1 MSSTSYVDQWQA
13 SGDRKRAPAVAKN
26 REPISDALKHRLK
39 PHGKALEIASGT
51 GEHVC
56 HFAPLFPEWSWQPSE
71 PIPELRK
78 SILAWVDHCG
88 LTNVERPLDLN
99 LLLESWDK
107 DLSQEFDLIFNA
119 NMVHISPW
127 EVSENLF
134 SGAERVL
141 VPSGQLC
148 LYGPFF
154 EEEVIPADSNLRFDA
169 SLKSRDPSWGI
180 RNRKK
185 LEELAGNAGLTL
197 KDRIEM
203 PSNNLML
210 WFEKKHNG

>member
-1 MSSTSYVDQWQA
+1 MSSTSYIDQWQA
-13 SGDRKRAPAVAKN
+13 SGDRKEAPAVARNK
-26 REPISDALKHRLK
+26 EPISDALTHRLK
-39 PHGKALEIASGT
+39 PHGMALEIASGT

-56 HFAPLFPEWSWQPSE
+56 HFASLFREWSWQPSE
-71 PIPELRK
+71 PMDGLRK
-78 SILAWVDHCG
+78 SVSAWVDHCG
-88 LTNVERPLDLN
+88 LKNVEQPLDLN
-99 LLLESWDK
+99 LLDQNWDT
-107 DLSQEFDLIFNA
+107 DLKQEFDLIFNA

-134 SGAERVL
+134 SGAGRVL
-141 VPSGQLC
+141 VPGGQLC

-154 EEEVIPADSNLRFDA
+154 ENEINAADSNLRFDA
-169 SLKSRDPSWGI
+169 SLKSREPSWGI
-180 RNRKK
+180 RSREK
-185 LEELAGNAGLTL
+185 LEELAVNAGLEL